1 MSKIKRKSY
10 TPEKKAEI
18 VRRHLLDK
26 MAISDVC
33 ELYGIQPSMFYT
45 WQKQVVEGMS
55 AIFARAQGGQR
66 ARKAEAREL
75 ARKEEKI
82 EVLQA
87 RIARKDEVIAII
99 SEEHLT
105 LKKTLGV
112 I

>member
-1 MSKIKRKSY
+1 VRRNN

-18 VRRHLLDK
+18 VRRHLIDK
-26 MAISDVC
+26 MAVSDVC
-33 ELYGIQPSMFYT
+33 ELYGIQPSMFYA

-55 AIFARAQGGQR
+55 ALFAAAQGGQR

-82 EVLQA
+82 EALQA

-105 LKKTLGV
+105 LKKSLGE